1 MGKGVGDRRRAHD
14 IRARGI
20 EAGTGRIESSE
31 RRAHVGE
38 ILATDL
44 AAEREADGVPTPQRP
59 DLAAGVEVDTAQPGH
74 AIALEDAVGR
84 LLDARRIAEG
94 ARVNERATSDGVA
107 ATEGIEGSGGVG
119 QQRGG
124 LREAGALDGLVFVG
138 ATLGVHHRTLPR
150 PRSAELSAEAQQ
162 AAVSRVGDRVDPRTE
177 VPKTV
182 VHDVDRARRAGETR
196 RAVGVGCTGGTPEAV
211 TKGIVGIRRRNEQRT
226 VHAALVDVR
235 VAIDDRAGAVV
246 IEIGEGGEA
255 RAQVVFAT
263 EENIFSGG
271 LRLQRAGVV
280 EVPIVFFAWSG
291 GGAGW
296 SRRRDT
302 GLPAARGRHQK
313 EAARRREERGGDAR
327 GPLVRN
333 EERAIL
339 VATGAHDGVEL
350 AVGARGRALK
360 ERRVGVHVPRG
371 GGAGDLIAVG
381 GKGPVAQEG
390 ALAIIPVGREREPA
404 FFVREIEAVRERGA
418 ILRTVAVFGGAKAQR
433 QLGTAKTAVHYVIH
447 YPRDGVGAV
456 DRRGAVAQDVD
467 PLDAAI
473 RELVDV
479 HGQGRNAVFIPTDR
493 MGSDAPTVE
502 QDEGVAGSES
512 AERDIGVVAAGIL
525 GRERRLV
532 TGQTRR
538 HRQHGE
544 QVRRLARIIDFELLG
559 LDGGHGQRALGLD
572 AFDVGTRDGDRLQF
586 HGFVSDCGGGSGRGL
601 REEGGGGNGQHREDG
616 QRWQAGEGGHGSGG

>member
-1 MGKGVGDRRRAHD
+1 MFH
-14 IRARGI
+14 
-20 EAGTGRIESSE
+20 
-31 RRAHVGE
+31 
-38 ILATDL
+38 
-44 AAEREADGVPTPQRP
+44 
-59 DLAAGVEVDTAQPGH
+59 
-74 AIALEDAVGR
+74 
-84 LLDARRIAEG
+84 ARRIAEG
-94 ARVNERATSDGVA
+94 ARVNERAALDGVT
-107 ATEGIEGSGGVG
+107 ATEGIERPCGVG

-196 RAVGVGCTGGTPEAV
+196 RAVGVGRTGGTPEAV

-235 VAIDDRAGAVV
+235 VAINDRAGAVV
-246 IEIGEGGEA
+246 IEIGEGGQVW
-255 RAQVVFAT
+255 AQVIFAT
-263 EENIFSGG
+263 QENIFPGG

-280 EVPIVFFAWSG
+280 EVPIVFFAWPA
-291 GGAGW
+291 GGASR

-302 GLPAARGRHQK
+302 RLTSARGWQEK
-313 EAARRREERGGDAR
+313 EAARRREESGRYAR
-327 GPLVRN
+327 GTLVRN

-350 AVGARGRALK
+350 AVGARGRALE
-360 ERRVGVHVPRG
+360 ERRVGVDIPRG
-371 GGAGDLIAVG
+371 RRAGDLIAVG

-418 ILRTVAVFGGAKAQR
+418 ILRTVAVLGGAKAQR
-433 QLGTAKTAVHYVIH
+433 QLGTAKTAVHDVIH
-447 YPRDGVGAV
+447 HPRDGVGAV

-467 PLDAAI
+467 PLDAAV

-479 HGQGRNAVFIPTDR
+479 HGQGRNAVFVPTDR
-493 MGSDAPTVE
+493 MGSDAPAIE
-502 QDEGVAGSES
+502 QDEGVAGSEP
-512 AERDIGVVAAGIL
+512 AERDVGVVAARIL
-525 GRERRLV
+525 GGERRLV
-532 TGQTRR
+532 TGQTRG

-544 QVRRLARIIDFELLG
+544 
-559 LDGGHGQRALGLD
+559 
-572 AFDVGTRDGDRLQF
+572 
-586 HGFVSDCGGGSGRGL
+586 
-601 REEGGGGNGQHREDG
+601 
-616 QRWQAGEGGHGSGG
+616 